1 VTAAELHSR
10 VSERETAEVM
20 GLRLVPFTIGH
31 ARLLDFLGCSTLKD
45 AGDVALAVLVC
56 SRPPERVLPF
66 LRSRWMP
73 LRLWVWRRYLRL
85 WDADAT
91 AHQLADYWRRHTELP
106 FMTFPES
113 DGNGERNPIPEHQGL
128 RVKLISRLGYRPEDI
143 DGTPYLQALWDVAT
157 LAAQERR
164 ANVFDMSNADVKA
177 IDESVDW
184 DSVMET
190 AKRQMGVK

>member
-10 VSERETAEVM
+10 VSERERAEVM

-31 ARLLDFLGCSTLKD
+31 ARLLEFLGCSTLMD

-73 LRLWVWRRYLRL
+73 LRLWVWRRYLKL
-85 WDADAT
+85 WDVDAT
-91 AHQLADYWRRHTELP
+91 ARQMADYWRRHTELP
-106 FMTFPES
+106 AMVFPGTS
-113 DGNGERNPIPEHQGL
+113 SGGSRNPIPEHQGL
-128 RVKLISRLGYRPEDI
+128 RVTLISRLGYRPEDI

-157 LAAQERR
+157 LAAQDGR
-164 ANVFDMSNADVKA
+164 ANVLDMTNQDLAD
-177 IDESVDW
+177 IDKSVDW